1 MSEEFPPIP
10 TPQEDFV
17 NVTYSSLKTINRP
30 LKTFF
35 CNTYS
40 MLDDVNTYLKR
51 VRESI
56 NNNHRFQKKYR
67 GLIHFHQSCVPFCCR
82 KKLNN
87 CTISKE
93 MCWEYIE
100 TQFSAF
106 QRAYIYYRDSEYA
119 FGETRIKLIT
129 RIKEMHYMLWG
140 LDILINEYSIH
151 YRQFVF
157 IIDTVEEN
165 LGNDWSLLFDRMF
178 ARDLHRFQVK
188 VFDFM
193 KEMNIENV
201 PFFGAQDISGQDWL
215 DGNAVDE
222 VMKAVKRTGLIRC

>member
-1 MSEEFPPIP
+1 
-10 TPQEDFV
+10 
-17 NVTYSSLKTINRP
+17 
-30 LKTFF
+30 
-35 CNTYS
+35 
-40 MLDDVNTYLKR
+40 
-51 VRESI
+51 
-56 NNNHRFQKKYR
+56 
-67 GLIHFHQSCVPFCCR
+67 
-82 KKLNN
+82 
-87 CTISKE
+87 

-165 LGNDWSLLFDRMF
+165 LGNDWSLLFYCKPMQYVGMSK
-178 ARDLHRFQVK
+178 LQK
-188 VFDFM
+188 VP
-193 KEMNIENV
+193 KI
-201 PFFGAQDISGQDWL
+201 ATTL
-215 DGNAVDE
+215 AVIT
-222 VMKAVKRTGLIRC
+222 KNRKK

>member
-1 MSEEFPPIP
+1 
-10 TPQEDFV
+10 
-17 NVTYSSLKTINRP
+17 
-30 LKTFF
+30 
-35 CNTYS
+35 
-40 MLDDVNTYLKR
+40 
-51 VRESI
+51 
-56 NNNHRFQKKYR
+56 
-67 GLIHFHQSCVPFCCR
+67 
-82 KKLNN
+82 
-87 CTISKE
+87 

-178 ARDLHRFQVK
+178 ARNLHRFQVK